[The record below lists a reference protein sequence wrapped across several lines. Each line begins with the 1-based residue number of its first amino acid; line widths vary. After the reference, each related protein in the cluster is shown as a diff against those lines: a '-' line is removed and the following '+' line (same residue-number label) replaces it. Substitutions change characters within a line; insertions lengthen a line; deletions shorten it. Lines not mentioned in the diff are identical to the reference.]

1 MAEGQ
6 PSYWRFKIALL
17 FVFFLLDISI
27 HSSLEYDEFGEYTLY
42 IQALFSGVQIFIQVG
57 VFIVLFSLLSE
68 TYPFQNGLLGFIK
81 DDFFTI
87 TLFVPLYATFTSC
100 LVGYR
105 IVSFHSTK
113 NCMW

>member
-87 TLFVPLYATFTSC
+87 TLLVPLYATFTSC